1 MRFQSVSTVKNIG
14 CEMTANN
21 YNQNYVS
28 GSQIMENAG
37 ARKFRNLREEF
48 AIIVLNVVEAR
59 RPHNQTI
66 YPLLREPKTV
76 SREQREGAGER
87 EQEGE
92 MKSKEYNIS
101 LHVFLAFLHTDI
113 SLFLAISHLNTLKS

>member
-1 MRFQSVSTVKNIG
+1 
-14 CEMTANN
+14 
-21 YNQNYVS
+21 
-28 GSQIMENAG
+28 MENAG

-113 SLFLAISHLNTLKS
+113 CLFLAISHLNTLKS

>member
-1 MRFQSVSTVKNIG
+1 
-14 CEMTANN
+14 
-21 YNQNYVS
+21 
-28 GSQIMENAG
+28 MEAPN
-37 ARKFRNLREEF
+37 KFRNLREEF
-48 AIIVLNVVEAR
+48 ALIVLNVVEAR

-113 SLFLAISHLNTLKS
+113 SLFLAISHVNTLKSWFSSKTACHWFSNKPLDTRLLQVKEMI